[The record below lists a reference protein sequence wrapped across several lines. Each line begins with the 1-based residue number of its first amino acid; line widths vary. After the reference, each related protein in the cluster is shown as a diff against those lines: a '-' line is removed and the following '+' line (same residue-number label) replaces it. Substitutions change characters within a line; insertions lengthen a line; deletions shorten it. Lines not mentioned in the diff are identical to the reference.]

1 MTRPKGTVYE
11 PVGFGWRVADGSRR
25 RKTGRWTGCRTNPE
39 LARRQLGVL
48 SGDTVVIEGE
58 QATVAKMW
66 PADPS
71 VPENVIQIDGDT
83 RANAEAHVG
92 DTVTVRTKD
101 TSTIAEAEQVTLV
114 PPASFTDSQQG
125 VSERT
130 AAKTLRNRPVR
141 AAANRFGSRGST
153 RTRSKSPIPT
163 LMGTFGLRVQ
173 PRFESLELARRP
185 NGGFLECQP
194 RSEADAR
201 RQIQFGRFVVRRRR
215 NDALPWCHV

>member
-1 MTRPKGTVYE
+1 MSQSDSDGVSLTVRAAE
-11 PVGFGWRVADGSRR
+11 KRDAGRGVARI
-25 RKTGRWTGCRTNPE
+25 PE

-130 AAKTLRNRPVR
+130 AAKTLEIARCGP
-141 AAANRFGSRGST
+141 ANRFGSRGST

-185 NGGFLECQP
+185 NGGSSSASRDRKRTP
-194 RSEADAR
+194 GDKSSSGDSSSDDAETT
-201 RQIQFGRFVVRRRR
+201 
-215 NDALPWCHV
+215 LSWCHV